1 MEELIMNKARIKQ
14 LINWKKKAEE
24 LKEELESI
32 LYDEQDYFDN
42 MPENL
47 QGSMKG
53 IDSEEAINQLEDA
66 ISTLEEAID
75 SVDNIT

>member
-1 MEELIMNKARIKQ
+1 M
-14 LINWKKKAEE
+14 INWKKKAEE

-66 ISTLEEAID
+66 ISTLEEAIA

>member
-1 MEELIMNKARIKQ
+1 MNKARIKQ

-53 IDSEEAINQLEDA
+53 IDSEETINQLEDA
-66 ISTLEEAID
+66 ISALEEAID
-75 SVDNIT
+75 SIDNIT

>member
-1 MEELIMNKARIKQ
+1 MNKARIKQ
-14 LINWKKKAEE
+14 LINWQKKAEE

-53 IDSEEAINQLEDA
+53 MDSEEAINQLEDA

>member
-1 MEELIMNKARIKQ
+1 MNKARIKQ

-66 ISTLEEAID
+66 ISSLEETID

>member
-1 MEELIMNKARIKQ
+1 MNKARIKQ

-66 ISTLEEAID
+66 ISNLEEAID

>member
-1 MEELIMNKARIKQ
+1 MNKARIKQ

-66 ISTLEEAID
+66 ISTLEETID

>member
-1 MEELIMNKARIKQ
+1 MNKARIKQ

-53 IDSEEAINQLEDA
+53 MDSEEAINQLEDA

>member
-53 IDSEEAINQLEDA
+53 MDSEEAINQLEDA

>member
-1 MEELIMNKARIKQ
+1 MNKARIKQ

-53 IDSEEAINQLEDA
+53 IDSEETINQLEDA

>member
-1 MEELIMNKARIKQ
+1 MNKTRIKQ

>member
-1 MEELIMNKARIKQ
+1 MNKARIKQ
-14 LINWKKKAEE
+14 LINWQKKAEE

-53 IDSEEAINQLEDA
+53 IDSEEVINQLEDA
-66 ISTLEEAID
+66 ISALEEAID
-75 SVDNIT
+75 SIDNIT

>member
-1 MEELIMNKARIKQ
+1 MNKARIKQ

-66 ISTLEEAID
+66 ISSLEEAID

>member
-1 MEELIMNKARIKQ
+1 MNKARIKQ